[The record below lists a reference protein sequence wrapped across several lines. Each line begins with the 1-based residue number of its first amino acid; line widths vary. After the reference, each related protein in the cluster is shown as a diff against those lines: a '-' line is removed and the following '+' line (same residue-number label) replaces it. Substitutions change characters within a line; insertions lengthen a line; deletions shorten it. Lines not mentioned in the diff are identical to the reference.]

1 MSVQTLGV
9 TVMVNISILAIPRL
23 ASGVASVEDVAVCFT
38 SSSYFVIHGGGNRLT
53 IEIMTYFTDSRQM
66 LSSNALAT
74 P

>member
-1 MSVQTLGV
+1 MQTLGV
-9 TVMVNISILAIPRL
+9 KVKVYISILARPPGL
-23 ASGVASVEDVAVCFT
+23 ASGVASVEDVAVCFM

-66 LSSNALAT
+66 LSSNVLAT